1 MFSQKE
7 SAGIRSRI
15 RTCWLCCSAP
25 QCSARTKS
33 STFRGREHSTGKQ
46 AKYFC
51 VKLLSESPAQKS
63 NSCGGR
69 VGELPGQARCGK
81 ISCCAPRQIIPQ
93 LSIVLSA
100 WTAAVCGEC
109 QLLGASSPCV
119 SHMRWRP
126 GKHLPNKL
134 LLLQGRE
141 QAGKRLFSD
150 PSNILPP
157 KSTRRGRI
165 SKCFQEPRR
174 QMHVGNLWRRWIAGS
189 ISKRPTTALL
199 QKNQL
204 QNEVMTLQY
213 SPICWHKSSAFHLAI
228 YQCSIRRP

>member
-1 MFSQKE
+1 MPFQGFPLSKLRTLKKKGNKKNQGFRVFSSRRAAKGRRRKMFSQKE

-25 QCSARTKS
+25 QCSVRTKS

-100 WTAAVCGEC
+100 
-109 QLLGASSPCV
+109 
-119 SHMRWRP
+119 
-126 GKHLPNKL
+126 
-134 LLLQGRE
+134 
-141 QAGKRLFSD
+141 
-150 PSNILPP
+150 
-157 KSTRRGRI
+157 
-165 SKCFQEPRR
+165 
-174 QMHVGNLWRRWIAGS
+174 
-189 ISKRPTTALL
+189 
-199 QKNQL
+199 
-204 QNEVMTLQY
+204 
-213 SPICWHKSSAFHLAI
+213 
-228 YQCSIRRP
+228 